1 MAKGK
6 LCHTFYET
14 LVKVCRDVLYVVKD
28 ESSNLRYKWLTHIR
42 GKGFQIL
49 AKGKTLNPC
58 NHCLFGKQHK
68 LSFAISSQKKSNHL
82 ELVYFDVCG
91 SIEVSVWVPIDILS
105 HLLMM
110 HQGRCG
116 EFVEEKRPSVQPFQ
130 QFQAMV
136 N

>member
-1 MAKGK
+1 MM
-6 LCHTFYET
+6 FE
-14 LVKVCRDVLYVVKD
+14 VP
-28 ESSNLRYKWLTHIR
+28 LRW
-42 GKGFQIL
+42 
-49 AKGKTLNPC
+49 
-58 NHCLFGKQHK
+58 
-68 LSFAISSQKKSNHL
+68 
-82 ELVYFDVCG
+82 
-91 SIEVSVWVPIDILS
+91 SIWVPIGILS